1 MKSKPRQRYSAEFKA
16 QAVELISTGRPISQ
30 IAEERVQNVEDF
42 LKVGD
47 RLQVKIAGIDNRG
60 KLDLIRPELEGK
72 IAPRAP
78 RSGPPRGDRP
88 DGDRNRDR
96 GPRRF

>member
-1 MKSKPRQRYSAEFKA
+1 
-16 QAVELISTGRPISQ
+16 LLHISQ

-47 RLQVKIAGIDNRG
+47 TLEVKIVGIDSRG

-78 RSGPPRGDRP
+78 RSDRP
-88 DGDRNRDR
+88 RSEGRDR